1 MKKDHIWAA
10 YRFPIILVLCIVAG
24 CVTGYLWGEGAA
36 SIKFLGDIYINLMFC
51 VVVPMVFVSISS
63 AIANMESKRR
73 LGRILSVTLATF
85 VVTGIMCAV
94 LMIIICRIFDPLV
107 VGNVAFNIQEP
118 GSGKN
123 VGELVTGFFTVS
135 DFSLLFSRSN
145 MLPLIVASIL
155 FGFGV
160 SSCGGPNSSVAKLL
174 SQLSECILAV
184 VRIIMSAAPVG
195 LFSYFAYIVGTFGA
209 SVVEGFGK
217 VLLIYYPLCFLYMF
231 IAFPLYARF
240 GGGRG
245 AARVMFRH
253 LLRPA
258 ATALGTCSSVATI
271 PTNMEVAQETGISRD
286 ISDIVLPLGA
296 TMHMDGSCFSAIM
309 KIAFLFSFFDIPFT
323 GLDTW
328 AMAVGV
334 AVFSSVAMSGVP
346 GGGFIGELVICSLFF
361 PNDMAVAY
369 PILVVV
375 GTIIDPPATMIN
387 AVGDY
392 VVSFIVA
399 RFVDGKDWLL
409 RQRANG

>member
-1 MKKDHIWAA
+1 
-10 YRFPIILVLCIVAG
+10 
-24 CVTGYLWGEGAA
+24 
-36 SIKFLGDIYINLMFC
+36 MFC

-63 AIANMESKRR
+63 AIANMENRRR
-73 LGRILSVTLATF
+73 LGRILRTTMLTF
-85 VVTGIMCAV
+85 VITGILCAV
-94 LMIIICRIFDPLV
+94 IMIVICRVFDPLV
-107 VGNVAFNIQEP
+107 VGNVAFDIQEP
-118 GSGKN
+118 GSGKTA
-123 VGELVTGFFTVS
+123 GELITGFFSVN
-135 DFSLLFSRSN
+135 DFPQLFSRSN
-145 MLPLIVASIL
+145 MLPLIVASVI

-160 SSCGGPNSSVAKLL
+160 SASGDRGSRIAQLL
-174 SQLSECILAV
+174 AELSECILAV
-184 VRIIMSAAPVG
+184 VKIIMFAAPVG

-209 SVVEGFGK
+209 SVIEGFGK
-217 VLLIYYPLCFLYMF
+217 VLLIYYPLCFIYMF
-231 IAFPLYARF
+231 TAFPLYARF

-258 ATALGTCSSVATI
+258 VTSLGTCSSVATI
-271 PTNMEVAQETGISRD
+271 PTNMEAAQETGISRD

-309 KIAFLFSFFDIPFT
+309 KIAFLFSFFDIPFV
-323 GLDTW
+323 GIETW
-328 AMAVGV
+328 ALAVGV

-369 PILVVV
+369 PILVVI

-387 AVGDY
+387 SSGDY

-399 RFVDGKDWLL
+399 RFVDGKDWL
-409 RQRANG
+409 QKQMVNK